1 ADGRHVLSDA
11 VSSTGVVIGLTA
23 AVLTGWLQLD
33 AIVAAGVGLYIL
45 FSGWG
50 LVKDSVGGL
59 MDEAVDPQT
68 LERIQ
73 ACIAKTAVGA
83 IEAHDLQTRPSGP
96 VTFIQFHLVVP
107 ASMTVTKAH
116 DICDRIENALREA
129 VPGARVTIHVEPEHK
144 AKHAGLI
151 MRSARENP

>member
-1 ADGRHVLSDA
+1 M
-11 VSSTGVVIGLTA
+11 
-23 AVLTGWLQLD
+23 
-33 AIVAAGVGLYIL
+33 
-45 FSGWG
+45 
-50 LVKDSVGGL
+50 KDSVGGL

-73 ACIAKTAVGA
+73 ACIAKAADGA
-83 IEAHDLQTRPSGP
+83 IEAHDLQTRPAGP

-116 DICDRIENALREA
+116 DICDRIENALQEA

-144 AKHAGLI
+144 AKHARHHHELGAGKFMTPSADASDLKSQDERKGAHRDEIIGLPI
-151 MRSARENP
+151 

>member
-1 ADGRHVLSDA
+1 
-11 VSSTGVVIGLTA
+11 
-23 AVLTGWLQLD
+23 
-33 AIVAAGVGLYIL
+33 
-45 FSGWG
+45 
-50 LVKDSVGGL
+50 VKDSVGGL

-68 LERIQ
+68 LERIK

-116 DICDRIENALREA
+116 DICDRIENALRDA
-129 VPGARVTIHVEPEHK
+129 VPGSSVTIHVEPEHK
-144 AKHAGLI
+144 AKHAGIIL
-151 MRSARENP
+151 RSARENL